1 MEAVMYNLF
10 KKLFL
15 CWMAFVFISCASTDM
30 KSSNQED
37 EEFSSEEKEAFL
49 DEDEEDEQWDED
61 LEESKEQ
68 DTPIETLAENEE
80 SEEEQAQDEIE
91 EIENE
96 FSEFIEDEE
105 EELAEDEDQPPDQ
118 EIPGEQLAENET
130 VNPLAEEPSTEEG
143 IEEET
148 LAQNEADIPPLT
160 DIEEQQIETE
170 PPEETAGVD
179 PLPAEEAE
187 PVISAE
193 DETTLPALPAD
204 NTSIETSLSR
214 ITDIR
219 YESGNIYIDTV
230 SGGEVSYRS
239 RFNEATKQFIVE
251 IPSAV
256 IVDQLKWP
264 YIMKEFRSDFALL
277 QADQKNQNTVRIIVQ
292 MRPSA
297 NAPSIIQK
305 DSGDGFIISSAVQDL
320 TDSSELSAN
329 NESSPNNEVQDES
342 FEESFAEEGEVAPD
356 GGIQGEGSGQILSAK
371 TIEEFL
377 IGEQKF
383 YGDPITLD
391 IRDADIKDILY
402 FLSEDMGIN
411 MIISDSIP
419 SSKINLRL
427 KNVPWDQVLYLIMKR
442 KKLAYIRK
450 NNVVTI
456 STLREFRDEQNQLT
470 QLINAQQ
477 SLTPLKLEI
486 IPIAYAQAGSIS
498 SQINIFRSNRGK
510 IQVDSNNNSL
520 LVYDTEES
528 IEDMKKL
535 IRELDRTPKQVMIAA
550 KIVEVSEDFTRNFGV
565 SWGLSGAPF
574 SITGIGNLQ
583 VTPAP
588 LLRALPDAP
597 DSGTLGSNL
606 QIGTFKFAGDLDAQF
621 GLAESEGQIRVL
633 SSPRIMAL
641 NGQSASVNQSSES
654 ISFSAVTPEGGGT
667 QTQIQRSPVN
677 LSLSVTPQITNVDS
691 IYMQVSMTRSFEG
704 ARLGQGESSAAP
716 TNTRSANTQILVQSG
731 QTAVIGGIYE
741 SEERESLLGLPIL
754 KYIPIVKWLFSKTN
768 SNTAKR
774 ELLLFLT
781 PRIVDWKQEP
791 QDMQSALKVKKRRFN
806 DAL

>member
-1 MEAVMYNLF
+1 MFEIL
-10 KKLFL
+10 KKMFFF
-15 CWMAFVFISCASTDM
+15 CAGFIFISCASTDL
-30 KSSNQED
+30 KTAEEGEFSPD
-37 EEFSSEEKEAFL
+37 EEAAFL
-49 DEDEEDEQWDED
+49 EEDEEDAEWDED
-61 LEESKEQ
+61 LEEVEE
-68 DTPIETLAENEE
+68 TPLSGSSIETLAENEK
-80 SEEEQAQDEIE
+80 SEEEQAQGEIE

-96 FSEFIEDEE
+96 FSEFIDDEE
-105 EELAEDEDQPPDQ
+105 AEEDVAAVEEQPSQ
-118 EIPGEQLAENET
+118 ETAGEQLAENDT
-130 VNPLAEEPSTEEG
+130 VNPLQDEPPAETGDEEALAQSESDQPLEASETADDDLPEEP
-143 IEEET
+143 
-148 LAQNEADIPPLT
+148 A
-160 DIEEQQIETE
+160 
-170 PPEETAGVD
+170 
-179 PLPAEEAE
+179 
-187 PVISAE
+187 VIAE
-193 DETTLPALPAD
+193 DTALPAD
-204 NTSIETSLSR
+204 DVLSAGGLSR

-230 SGGEVSYRS
+230 SGGEISYRS
-239 RFNEATKQFIVE
+239 RFNEATRQLIVE

-256 IVDQLKWP
+256 IVEQLKWP

-292 MRPSA
+292 MRPEA

-305 DSGDGFIISSAVQDL
+305 DSGGGFIISSTIQDL
-320 TDSSELSAN
+320 TASPTLQAGNDSAPSPSE
-329 NESSPNNEVQDES
+329 EQIQEEP
-342 FEESFAEEGEVAPD
+342 FEEGFNSGGVEGEAF
-356 GGIQGEGSGQILSAK
+356 GEQEGSGQILSAK

-391 IRDADIKDILY
+391 VRGADIKDILY

-419 SSKINLRL
+419 ASKINLRL

-456 STLREFRDEQNQLT
+456 STLREFREEQNQLT

-477 SLTPLKLEI
+477 GLTPLKLEI

-498 SQINIFRSNRGK
+498 SQINIFKSNRGK
-510 IQVDSNNNSL
+510 IQVDSSNNSL
-520 LVYDTEES
+520 LVYDTEEA
-528 IEDMKKL
+528 IVDMKKL

-583 VTPAP
+583 VSPAP

-621 GLAESEGQIRVL
+621 GLAESEGQIKVL

-641 NGQSASVNQSSES
+641 NGQAASVNQSSES

-791 QDMQSALKVKKRRFN
+791 QDMQSSLKKDLLN
-806 DAL
+806 DTL